1 MEEISFLVQGSAE
14 EPYRVTFRKSG
25 NNLSAYCT
33 CPAGENGQYC
43 KHRIN
48 ILCGITNRIVSP
60 NEAKI
65 QIVTSWLPGTDVEV
79 ALSAVIDAE
88 KQYERAKLNL
98 SAAKKR
104 LARAFRNK
112 DSGTLVQREVKR
124 DPKGT

>member
-48 ILCGITNRIVSP
+48 ILCGITHGIVSC
-60 NEAKI
+60 NEAEVHL
-65 QIVTSWLPGTDVEV
+65 VTSWVPNTDVEV
-79 ALSAVIDAE
+79 ALSAFIDAE
-88 KQYERAKLNL
+88 RQYERAKLEF
-98 SAAKKR
+98 SSAKKR
-104 LARAFRNK
+104 LARAFR
-112 DSGTLVQREVKR
+112 D
-124 DPKGT
+124 